1 MYNDELTEQ
10 TISIDSLYLDP
21 NNPRFWDQQ
30 SRRQI
35 PDTRATEETIQRRV
49 EQSIRRHDIEEL
61 QFSILRNGF
70 LPLDRIVV
78 RPLESHDDKFVVVE
92 GNRRLAALKL
102 LRERIREGL
111 VAEENI
117 SEEYLSNLLDQT
129 KELSVLVYNG
139 SYSNDISWIFQGIRH
154 IGGIRQWEPA
164 QRAKLVA
171 DQFDNGSST
180 FTETG
185 QKFGLSA
192 RAVGRLYRSYKA
204 LEQMRADDEYGKKAR
219 NNYFSLFEEAYR
231 NADVRKWLNWDEEE
245 YHFQHLENLRMFYA
259 WICQDEEDEPEQRRR
274 IHNPKQVKCL
284 GTLIAGDHQ
293 ALISKVDR
301 HEVPIETAE
310 ITALNVQPADSWKE
324 RLLNSLDVIRS
335 LPTEVITKNPR
346 DYGELLAD
354 MIREIQQY
362 KVMADALLVGDDES
376 E

>member
-10 TISIDSLYLDP
+10 TISIDNLYLDP

-30 SRRQI
+30 SRRRI
-35 PDTRATEETIQRRV
+35 PDTRTVEEPIQRRV
-49 EQSIRRHDIEEL
+49 EQAIRRHDIEEL

-78 RPLESHDDKFVVVE
+78 RPLESHEGKFVVVE

-102 LRERIREGL
+102 LRERIGESL

-117 SEEYLSNLLDQT
+117 SDEYLDNLLDQT
-129 KELSVLVYNG
+129 KDLPVLVYNG
-139 SYSNDISWIFQGIRH
+139 SHFDDISWIFQGIRH

-171 DQFDNGSST
+171 DQFENGSST

-204 LEQMRADDEYGKKAR
+204 LEQMRTDDEYGKKAR
-219 NNYFSLFEEAYR
+219 NDYFSLFEEAYR
-231 NADVRKWLNWDEEE
+231 NSDVRKWLDWDEEE
-245 YHFQHLENLRMFYA
+245 YCFKHLENLRLFYA
-259 WICQDEEDEPEQRRR
+259 WICHDEEDEPERKRR

-284 GTLIAGDHQ
+284 GTLVAGAHQ

-301 HEVPIETAE
+301 HEVGIESAE
-310 ITALNVQPADSWKE
+310 MTALDVQPADSWKE

-335 LPTEVITKNPR
+335 LPTEVITNNSKE
-346 DYGELLAD
+346 YGEILGD
-354 MIREIQQY
+354 MIGEIQRY
-362 KVMADALLVGDDES
+362 KVMADALLDSSDES